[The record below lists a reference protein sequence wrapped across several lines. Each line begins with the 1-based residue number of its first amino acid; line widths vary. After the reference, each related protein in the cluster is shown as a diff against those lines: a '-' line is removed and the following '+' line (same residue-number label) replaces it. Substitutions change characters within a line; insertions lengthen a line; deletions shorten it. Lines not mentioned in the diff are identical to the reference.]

1 MTNTDPTIS
10 PNTPEKTT
18 RPKAHAS
25 PFFSFETSDD
35 DEQDPLTNTDT
46 PPPPLD
52 NPKTTDL
59 STGDPT
65 ATGSP
70 VTDSRPPS
78 PSSPFHSPDSHNP
91 SDSEIED
98 PFDNTVPTAMPPT
111 SPSDIIKADDP
122 LDNTALA
129 TRPPAS
135 PSNKITPILPLIT
148 YYTFDR
154 DADLTIFLVKTD
166 NPYRTHIKLQSAL
179 GLGSISLRII
189 SNPADIFRFNLSA
202 RMGWSKEGP
211 GELAK
216 LIPFLSRAEMISLG
230 RRLQMTRVG
239 TPKNMDITTKA
250 NKLMPNTVSNYTAF
264 SIKADK
270 RDKLSAFLNSTK
282 RNVTLTN

>member
-1 MTNTDPTIS
+1 MTNTDSTIS
-10 PNTPEKTT
+10 PKTPERTI

-25 PFFSFETSDD
+25 PFFSFESSDD
-35 DEQDPLTNTDT
+35 EEQDPLTNTDT

-52 NPKTTDL
+52 KPKTTDL

-70 VTDSRPPS
+70 ATDSRPPS
-78 PSSPFHSPDSHNP
+78 TSSPFHSPDSHNP

-111 SPSDIIKADDP
+111 SPSDITKADDP
-122 LDNTALA
+122 LDNTALD
-129 TRPPAS
+129 TRLPVS
-135 PSNKITPILPLIT
+135 PSKKITPMLPLDT
-148 YYTFDR
+148 YYTFDK

-166 NPYRTHIKLQSAL
+166 NPYRTHMKLQSAL

-189 SNPADIFRFNLSA
+189 SKPADIFRFNLSA

-216 LIPFLSRAEMISLG
+216 LIPFLPRANMISLG
-230 RRLQMTRVG
+230 KRLQMTHVG

-250 NKLMPNTVSNYTAF
+250 NILMPDTVSNYTAF
-264 SIKADK
+264 SINGDK
-270 RDKLSAFLNSTK
+270 RDILSAFLNSTK
-282 RNVTLTN
+282 RNVTHT